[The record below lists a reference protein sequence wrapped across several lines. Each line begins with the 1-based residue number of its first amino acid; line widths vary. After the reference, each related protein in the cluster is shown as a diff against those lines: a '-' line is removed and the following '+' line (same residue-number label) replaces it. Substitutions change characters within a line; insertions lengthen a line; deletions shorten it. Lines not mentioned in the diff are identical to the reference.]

1 LAEDPRGSSAPGF
14 EPGAFGQEELS
25 RGMAS
30 SQVMKVV
37 ASTFSSVMY
46 SSDGTTAGTIPLLD
60 GDVIGN
66 LSLVY
71 KDEL

>member
-1 LAEDPRGSSAPGF
+1 
-14 EPGAFGQEELS
+14 
-25 RGMAS
+25 MAS

-66 LSLVY
+66 PSLVY